1 MSICTIS
8 QHHVIGLYDAIGFFC
23 IIYHTYMQKP
33 HLGIP
38 TLQGLLNKENGIIY
52 FAMPRV
58 QVQPI
63 ASSLL
68 EVDVPENGNVEA
80 LKQALFETWPY

>member
-1 MSICTIS
+1 
-8 QHHVIGLYDAIGFFC
+8 
-23 IIYHTYMQKP
+23 MQKP

-38 TLQGLLNKENGIIY
+38 TLQGLPNKENGIIY

-80 LKQALFETWPY
+80 LKQALFETWPYWLNTGR